1 MPLFFLFYDF
11 QVLQL
16 KSELVTKIKRFPNT
30 SHTCHIP
37 RKNRFYVRINL
48 YKVRWMDVDGCGCN
62 FDLDVIWKTG
72 SKIREK
78 QFRFFLSTFLR
89 SLGRNCSNDTLFEAV
104 GLMLTYTHPQPS
116 ESLIKNFKTFFAQ
129 NSIWC
134 HRKHTEC
141 FKSPKKLVS

>member
-1 MPLFFLFYDF
+1 
-11 QVLQL
+11 
-16 KSELVTKIKRFPNT
+16 
-30 SHTCHIP
+30 
-37 RKNRFYVRINL
+37 
-48 YKVRWMDVDGCGCN
+48 MDVDECGCN

-116 ESLIKNFKTFFAQ
+116 ESLIKNFKKNFKNFFLPKIQFDAIENILNALKAQ
-129 NSIWC
+129 KNLFPNSYRVLTTYGSHC
-134 HRKHTEC
+134 AQ
-141 FKSPKKLVS
+141 